1 MQHPES
7 QRSYTTDL
15 LAYCLIAFSWSW
27 LCWLSAKLVLPFV
40 GIAATILGILAS
52 FGPSSAAIVLS
63 TLRQPG
69 IRVFLSHSFHWRVN
83 WIWYGIAFLLPAAIM
98 AIALFFLNTIALS
111 ILFTWLFNQTGGSV
125 VIAIVLHTAVNSW
138 SWVIPILPKVAD
150 SLRPYSIAT
159 VLLWSMAVVA
169 SLTSLRQFSQSK

>member
-1 MQHPES
+1 MWH
-7 QRSYTTDL
+7 
-15 LAYCLIAFSWSW
+15 
-27 LCWLSAKLVLPFV
+27 LPLFF
-40 GIAATILGILAS
+40 I
-52 FGPSSAAIVLS
+52 
-63 TLRQPG
+63 PG
-69 IRVFLSHSFHWRVN
+69 TVQQQF
-83 WIWYGIAFLLPAAIM
+83 P
-98 AIALFFLNTIALS
+98 IALFFLNTIALS

-138 SWVIPILPKVAD
+138 SWVIPILPNVAD